1 MLWYVAFIAALN
13 LGAGY
18 YWGAHL
24 RRCPRCALVRGAE
37 SLTATLPEIRPIASR
52 QESRI
57 PIAADVVPRDAVEI
71 AAAFD
76 AEGGITGGSCESS
89 ALIDAA
95 TGLVTRAHAERLL
108 AQLSAAGGGNE
119 PNTVALIEVTPIA
132 WADKVPEP
140 AMEDRLYRGVSTIV
154 RQSLERQ
161 HTAATFADHQMLLLV
176 PNEDVQRATR
186 RAEELRQRVASTEF
200 VADGQPF
207 QTTLTCALAEITPE
221 RSGPRLFE
229 FLQEALGEAKRY
241 GGNRTFMHDGNSP
254 APVVPSELT
263 VAPQQL
269 AI

>member
-37 SLTATLPEIRPIASR
+37 SLSIALPESRPLTSR
-52 QESRI
+52 KESRI
-57 PIAADVVPRDAVEI
+57 EV
-71 AAAFD
+71 AAAVAAGEGAEVVAEFD
-76 AEGGITGGSCESS
+76 AEGGISGGTNQLNP
-89 ALIDAA
+89 LIDAA
-95 TGLVTRAHAERLL
+95 TGLVTRERAEQIL
-108 AQLSAAGGGNE
+108 AQLTAADSSNA
-119 PNTVALIEVTPIA
+119 PTTVALIEVTPIA
-132 WADKVPEP
+132 WTDEEPEP
-140 AMEDRLYRGVSTIV
+140 AFEHRLFRGVSTIV
-154 RQSLERQ
+154 RQSLGRE
-161 HTAATFADHQMLLLV
+161 HTAACFADQQMLLLV
-176 PNEDVQRATR
+176 PKEDVHQATR

-200 VADGQPF
+200 VADGQAF
-207 QTTLTCALAEITPE
+207 QTTITCALAEVTRE
-221 RSGPRLFE
+221 RSGSRLFE

-263 VAPQQL
+263 VEPQQL

>member
-1 MLWYVAFIAALN
+1 MLWYVALIAALN

-37 SLTATLPEIRPIASR
+37 SLSISPPIERIMPSRAESGSQAS
-52 QESRI
+52 EGVAI
-57 PIAADVVPRDAVEI
+57 VDGMDA

-76 AEGGITGGSCESS
+76 AAGGILGDRNELPST
-89 ALIDAA
+89 IDPL
-95 TGLVTRAHAERLL
+95 TGLVTREHAEQLL
-108 AQLSAAGGGNE
+108 ARLTTAAAGNA
-119 PNTVALIEVTPIA
+119 PATVALVEVNRIA
-132 WADKVPEP
+132 WSDKEP
-140 AMEDRLYRGVSTIV
+140 HEAVDERLFRGVSTIV

-161 HTAATFADHQMLLLV
+161 HTAACFADQQLLLLV
-176 PNEDVQRATR
+176 PNEDVHQATR

-207 QTTLTCALAEITPE
+207 QTTVTCALAEVSSE

-254 APVVPSELT
+254 TPVVPSELT

>member
-37 SLTATLPEIRPIASR
+37 SLSAALPEVRPLTNR
-52 QESRI
+52 RESRI
-57 PIAADVVPRDAVEI
+57 PSAAEVAPSDAAEI

-76 AEGGITGGSCESS
+76 AEGGITGRSNEFNP
-89 ALIDAA
+89 LVDAA
-95 TGLVTRAHAERLL
+95 TGLVTREHAEHLL

-119 PNTVALIEVTPIA
+119 PATVALVEVTPIA

-140 AMEDRLYRGVSTIV
+140 AVEDRLYRGVSTIV

-161 HTAATFADHQMLLLV
+161 HTAASFADHQMLLLV
-176 PNEDVQRATR
+176 PNEDVHQATR

>member
-37 SLTATLPEIRPIASR
+37 SLTISLPTARVMSSRGELGISATAGDATGDGSNV
-52 QESRI
+52 
-57 PIAADVVPRDAVEI
+57 AAE
-71 AAAFD
+71 FD
-76 AEGGITGGSCESS
+76 AAGGILGEGSQRANS
-89 ALIDAA
+89 ADAS
-95 TGLVTRAHAERLL
+95 TGLVTREQAEELI
-108 AQLSAAGGGNE
+108 AQLSAAEAGSA
-119 PNTVALIEVTPIA
+119 PATVALVEVNRIA
-132 WADKVPEP
+132 WADKEP
-140 AMEDRLYRGVSTIV
+140 QEAVEERLFRGVSTIV
-154 RQSLERQ
+154 RQSLDRK
-161 HTAATFADHQMLLLV
+161 HTAACFADQQLLLLV
-176 PNEDVQRATR
+176 PNEDVHQATK

-200 VADGQPF
+200 MADGQPF
-207 QTTLTCALAEITPE
+207 QTTVTCALAELSPE

-254 APVVPSELT
+254 TPVVPSELT

>member
-52 QESRI
+52 QEPRI
-57 PIAADVVPRDAVEI
+57 PIAADVAPRGAAEI

-76 AEGGITGGSCESS
+76 AEGGITGGGNEVSP
-89 ALIDAA
+89 LIDAA
-95 TGLVTRAHAERLL
+95 TGLVTREHAEHLL
-108 AQLSAAGGGNE
+108 AQLSMAGGNE
-119 PNTVALIEVTPIA
+119 PTTVALIEVTPIA
-132 WADKVPEP
+132 WADKVPQP
-140 AMEDRLYRGVSTIV
+140 AVEDRLFRGVSAIV

-161 HTAATFADHQMLLLV
+161 HTAATFADQQMLLLV
-176 PNEDVQRATR
+176 PNEDVHQATR

-207 QTTLTCALAEITPE
+207 QTTVTCALAEITPE